1 MMEMSRDNKH
11 DEDIVARLMFETL
24 CEGNPSS
31 LSRACLKSR
40 SLAKTAA
47 RAGEADPSRTK

>member
-1 MMEMSRDNKH
+1 MSRDNKH
-11 DEDIVARLMFETL
+11 DEDIVARSMFETL

-31 LSRACLKSR
+31 LSRACLKRR
-40 SLAKTAA
+40 SLAKIAA